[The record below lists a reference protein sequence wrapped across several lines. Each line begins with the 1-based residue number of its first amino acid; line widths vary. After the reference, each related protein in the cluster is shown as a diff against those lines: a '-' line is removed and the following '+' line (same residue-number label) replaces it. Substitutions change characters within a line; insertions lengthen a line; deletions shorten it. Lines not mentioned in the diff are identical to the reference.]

1 MAYILKII
9 REEDPINP
17 RSHNSNLFTMY
28 CYHPRYNLG
37 DVTDASDRYNTNN
50 FVEIKSLLEEHYNPA
65 IILPLSLYDHSG
77 LAMQIGEVSDWD
89 VSMVGYIY
97 ISDKDA
103 KHELGTDDLTPK
115 GIEKLTTYAEVEVL
129 EYSMYL
135 QGEIYRM
142 EVIETTTCE
151 CCGVTREEVTDSIG
165 GFYGDSPL
173 SNGMVH
179 YLNKPLSEY
188 TILRD
193 YK

>member
-28 CYHPRYNLG
+28 CEHRKYSLG
-37 DVTDASDRYNTNN
+37 DDVGAARFDATCWQE
-50 FVEIKSLLEEHYNPA
+50 VKSIIEEQYNPA

-77 LAMQIGEVSDWD
+77 LAMQIGEFSDWD
-89 VSMVGYIY
+89 ISMVGYIY
-97 ISDKDA
+97 ISARDA
-103 KHELGTDDLTPK
+103 KNYLNVSELEQVHLDELTR
-115 GIEKLTTYAEVEVL
+115 IAEEEVT
-129 EYSMYL
+129 EYSLYL
-135 QGEIYRM
+135 EGEIYRM

-151 CCGVTREEVTDSIG
+151 CCGVTKEEVIDSIG

>member
-1 MAYILKII
+1 
-9 REEDPINP
+9 
-17 RSHNSNLFTMY
+17 
-28 CYHPRYNLG
+28 
-37 DVTDASDRYNTNN
+37 
-50 FVEIKSLLEEHYNPA
+50 VEVKSLLEEHYNPA
-65 IILPLSLYDHSG
+65 VILPLSLYDHSG
-77 LAMQIGEVSDWD
+77 LAMQIGEFSDWD
-89 VSMVGYIY
+89 ISMVGYIY

-103 KHELGTDDLTPK
+103 KQELGTDNLTSED
-115 GIEKLTTYAEVEVL
+115 IEKLTRYAKEEVA

-135 QGEIYRM
+135 MGEIYCM

>member
-9 REEDPINP
+9 KEEDPISP
-17 RSHNSNLFTMY
+17 REHNSNLFTMY

-37 DVTDASDRYNTNN
+37 DFTDASDRYSTNN
-50 FVEIKSLLEEHYNPA
+50 FVEVKSLLEEHYNPA

-77 LAMQIGEVSDWD
+77 LAMQIGEFSDWD
-89 VSMVGYIY
+89 ISMVGYIY
-97 ISDKDA
+97 ISARDA
-103 KHELGTDDLTPK
+103 KNYLNVSELEQVHLDELTR
-115 GIEKLTTYAEVEVL
+115 IAEEEVT
-129 EYSMYL
+129 EYSLYL

-142 EVIETTTCE
+142 EVIETATCE

>member
-1 MAYILKII
+1 
-9 REEDPINP
+9 
-17 RSHNSNLFTMY
+17 MY
-28 CYHPRYNLG
+28 CEHRKYSLG
-37 DVTDASDRYNTNN
+37 DDVGAARFDATCWQE
-50 FVEIKSLLEEHYNPA
+50 VKSIIEEQYNPA

-77 LAMQIGEVSDWD
+77 LAMQIGEVNDWD
-89 VSMVGYIY
+89 IGMVGYIY
-97 ISDKDA
+97 ISDKNA
-103 KHELGTDDLTPK
+103 KHELGTDELTPED
-115 GIEKLTTYAEVEVL
+115 IEKLTTYAEVEVL
-129 EYSMYL
+129 DYSMYL

-151 CCGVTREEVTDSIG
+151 CCGVTREEVIDSIG

-173 SNGMVH
+173 ANGMVH